1 LYYLYIK
8 IILGSCH
15 SDIEFLSKYKQS
27 VNFPIKD
34 DKNNTLYNMKGFIS
48 ENDYESFLELCFK
61 EEHLTKIKQKK
72 EEKEKKIINMWKLRK
87 N

>member
-1 LYYLYIK
+1 
-8 IILGSCH
+8 
-15 SDIEFLSKYKQS
+15 
-27 VNFPIKD
+27 
-34 DKNNTLYNMKGFIS
+34 MKGFIS